1 MLFRTV
7 LLLTLCLSTGMS
19 ATLGFYLAQAKEEE
33 APTVETLTHGIVEA
47 APVSTVE
54 EHVVP
59 ADPKEDDPPAEEEHV
74 ALSDPKEDDP
84 PGDEEHVTP
93 SDPKEDDP
101 PGDEEHVAPSDPKED
116 DPPGD
121 EEHVAPSD
129 PKEDDPPV
137 NQEDVAPA
145 DPKEDDPPA
154 EEEHVAPSDPQA
166 DDPPANEE
174 DVVLADPK
182 EEDPF
187 AAEEPEANTIV
198 GDNQVADILEVDN
211 VAAGEPE
218 VDVPVA
224 EEPETRSDDAA
235 GDAPALEDLTEAEGE
250 AVTQEQPEAEEDNE
264 IKPVQT
270 EQSQDE
276 PEAAEEEKEEDNS
289 WGFYSI
295 RNSFQSMHGYYN
307 TLVELVGGRD
317 GVCQYRCKYGEIPK
331 PRPGYQLPEPNGC
344 SSSLVGFQL
353 DLGIPAMTNCCDM
366 LDMCYDTCGASK
378 NDCDSEFRLCVH
390 SICSDLKKS
399 LGFVSKVKA
408 CESMADALHSTVGTL
423 GCRPYMNSQR
433 AACVCEGE
441 ERDEL

>member
-7 LLLTLCLSTGMS
+7 LLLTLCMSTGMS

-33 APTVETLTHGIVEA
+33 APTVETVTHGIVEA
-47 APVSTVE
+47 APVSTAE

-59 ADPKEDDPPAEEEHV
+59 ADPKEDDPP
-74 ALSDPKEDDP
+74 
-84 PGDEEHVTP
+84 GDEEHVAP

-129 PKEDDPPV
+129 PKEDDPPGD
-137 NQEDVAPA
+137 EEHVAPS

-154 EEEHVAPSDPQA
+154 EEEHVAPPDPQA

-174 DVVLADPK
+174 DVALADPK

-198 GDNQVADILEVDN
+198 GDNQVS
-211 VAAGEPE
+211 AGEPE
-218 VDVPVA
+218 VVVPVA

-235 GDAPALEDLTEAEGE
+235 GDAPALEDLTEAE
-250 AVTQEQPEAEEDNE
+250 AVTQEQPEAEEDND

-276 PEAAEEEKEEDNS
+276 PEAAEEDNS
-289 WGFYSI
+289 WSFYSI
-295 RNSFQSMHGYYN
+295 RNHFQSMHGYYN
-307 TLVELVGGRD
+307 SLVELVGGHD

-344 SSSLVGFQL
+344 SSSLVGFQVNDAL
-353 DLGIPAMTNCCDM
+353 DMGIPAMTNCCDM
-366 LDMCYDTCGASK
+366 LDKCYDTCGVSK

-390 SICSDLKKS
+390 GICSDLRKS

>member
-7 LLLTLCLSTGMS
+7 LLLTLCVSTGMS
-19 ATLGFYLAQAKEEE
+19 ATLGFYQAQAKEEE
-33 APTVETLTHGIVEA
+33 APTVETITHGTVEA
-47 APVSTVE
+47 APVSTAE

-59 ADPKEDDPPAEEEHV
+59 A
-74 ALSDPKEDDP
+74 
-84 PGDEEHVTP
+84 
-93 SDPKEDDP
+93 DPKEDDP

-116 DPPGD
+116 DPPAN
-121 EEHVAPSD
+121 EEHVAPAD
-129 PKEDDPPV
+129 PKADDPPA
-137 NQEDVAPA
+137 EEEHVAPA
-145 DPKEDDPPA
+145 DPKENDPPAEEEHVAPADPQADDPPAEEEHVAPADPKDDDPPA

-166 DDPPANEE
+166 EDPPANEE
-174 DVVLADPK
+174 DVALVDPK

-198 GDNQVADILEVDN
+198 GDNQVADVLEVDN

-218 VDVPVA
+218 EDVPVA

-250 AVTQEQPEAEEDNE
+250 AVTQEQPEAEEDND

-276 PEAAEEEKEEDNS
+276 PEAAEEEEEENS
-289 WGFYSI
+289 WSFYSI

-307 TLVELVGGRD
+307 SLVELVGGRD

-366 LDMCYDTCGASK
+366 LDMCYDTCGVSK
-378 NDCDSEFRLCVH
+378 NACDSEFRLCVH
-390 SICSDLKKS
+390 GICSDLRKS

-423 GCRPYMNSQR
+423 GCRPYMNGQR
-433 AACVCEGE
+433 AACVCEGDQ
-441 ERDEL
+441 RDEL

>member
-7 LLLTLCLSTGMS
+7 LLLTLCMSTGMS

-33 APTVETLTHGIVEA
+33 APTVETVTHGIVEA
-47 APVSTVE
+47 APVSTAE

-59 ADPKEDDPPAEEEHV
+59 ADPKKMIH
-74 ALSDPKEDDP
+74 LGMRNMSLLQIQKKMIHL
-84 PGDEEHVTP
+84 GMR
-93 SDPKEDDP
+93 K
-101 PGDEEHVAPSDPKED
+101 HVAPS
-116 DPPGD
+116 
-121 EEHVAPSD
+121 
-129 PKEDDPPV
+129 
-137 NQEDVAPA
+137 

-154 EEEHVAPSDPQA
+154 EEEHVAPPDPQA

-174 DVVLADPK
+174 DVALADPK

-198 GDNQVADILEVDN
+198 GDNQVS
-211 VAAGEPE
+211 AGEPE
-218 VDVPVA
+218 VVVPVA

-235 GDAPALEDLTEAEGE
+235 GDAPALEDLTEAE
-250 AVTQEQPEAEEDNE
+250 AVTQEQPEAEEDND

-276 PEAAEEEKEEDNS
+276 PEAAEEEDNS
-289 WGFYSI
+289 WSFYSI
-295 RNSFQSMHGYYN
+295 RNNFQSMHGYYN
-307 TLVELVGGRD
+307 SLVELVGGRD
-317 GVCQYRCKYGEIPK
+317 GVCQYRCKYGEIPQ

-353 DLGIPAMTNCCDM
+353 DMGIPAMTKCCDM
-366 LDMCYDTCGASK
+366 LDMCYDTCGVSK

-390 SICSDLKKS
+390 GICSDLRKS

-441 ERDEL
+441 ARDEL

>member
-7 LLLTLCLSTGMS
+7 LLLTLCMSTGMS

-33 APTVETLTHGIVEA
+33 APTVETVTHGIVEA
-47 APVSTVE
+47 APVSTAE

-59 ADPKEDDPPAEEEHV
+59 A
-74 ALSDPKEDDP
+74 
-84 PGDEEHVTP
+84 
-93 SDPKEDDP
+93 DPKEDDP
-101 PGDEEHVAPSDPKED
+101 PGDEEHVAPS
-116 DPPGD
+116 
-121 EEHVAPSD
+121 
-129 PKEDDPPV
+129 
-137 NQEDVAPA
+137 

-174 DVVLADPK
+174 DVALADPK

-218 VDVPVA
+218 VVVPVA

-235 GDAPALEDLTEAEGE
+235 GDTPALEDLTEAE
-250 AVTQEQPEAEEDNE
+250 AVTQEQPEAEEDNN

-270 EQSQDE
+270 EQFQDE
-276 PEAAEEEKEEDNS
+276 PEAAEEEDNS
-289 WGFYSI
+289 WSFYSI

-307 TLVELVGGRD
+307 SLVELVGGRD

-353 DLGIPAMTNCCDM
+353 DMGIPAMTNCCDM
-366 LDMCYDTCGASK
+366 LDMCYDTCGVSK

-390 SICSDLKKS
+390 GICSDLRKS

>member
-7 LLLTLCLSTGMS
+7 LLLTLCMSTGMS

-33 APTVETLTHGIVEA
+33 APTVETVTHGIVEA
-47 APVSTVE
+47 APVSTAE

-59 ADPKEDDPPAEEEHV
+59 A
-74 ALSDPKEDDP
+74 
-84 PGDEEHVTP
+84 
-93 SDPKEDDP
+93 DPKEDDP

-116 DPPGD
+116 DPP
-121 EEHVAPSD
+121 
-129 PKEDDPPV
+129 
-137 NQEDVAPA
+137 
-145 DPKEDDPPA
+145 A
-154 EEEHVAPSDPQA
+154 EEEHVAPPDPQA

-174 DVVLADPK
+174 DVALADPK

-198 GDNQVADILEVDN
+198 GDNQVS
-211 VAAGEPE
+211 AGEPE
-218 VDVPVA
+218 VVVPVA

-235 GDAPALEDLTEAEGE
+235 GDAPALEDLTEAE
-250 AVTQEQPEAEEDNE
+250 AVTQEQPEAEEDND

-276 PEAAEEEKEEDNS
+276 PEAAEEDNS
-289 WGFYSI
+289 WSFYSI
-295 RNSFQSMHGYYN
+295 RNNFQSMHGYYN
-307 TLVELVGGRD
+307 SLVELVGGRD
-317 GVCQYRCKYGEIPK
+317 GVCQYRCKYGEIPQ
-331 PRPGYQLPEPNGC
+331 PRPGYQLPEPDGC

-353 DLGIPAMTNCCDM
+353 DMGIPAMTKCCDM
-366 LDMCYDTCGASK
+366 LDMCYDTCGVSK

-390 SICSDLKKS
+390 GICSDLRKS